1 MKRVLSSPN
10 RSILSTSPTH
20 KTTQTQLG
28 WLEVLRRIFRE
39 NMFFSGREFTY
50 KEFFNHIDEISGV
63 SIYDHLKSIFPD
75 NNTIEASVRQKFQ
88 ILRDKDELI
97 FVKRGVFSSK
107 IHYEDVDFLEFVKKY
122 HEKNRA
128 ATETISKPTHQGKL
142 FASPHQFPLKTFI
155 H

>member
-1 MKRVLSSPN
+1 MKRVLSFPN
-10 RSILSTSPTH
+10 RPIPSPSPTH
-20 KTTQTQLG
+20 KTTQKQPG

-50 KEFFNHIDEISGV
+50 KEFFNHVDETSGV

-88 ILRDKDELI
+88 ILRDKDELT
-97 FVKRGVFSSK
+97 FVKRGVFCSK

-128 ATETISKPTHQGKL
+128 PTETISSSTHQGKL
-142 FASPHQFPLKTFI
+142 FACPPINLS
-155 H
+155 

>member
-10 RSILSTSPTH
+10 RPTPSPSPTH
-20 KTTQTQLG
+20 KTSQKQPG

-50 KEFFNHIDEISGV
+50 KEFFNHVDETSGV

-88 ILRDKDELI
+88 ILRDKDELT
-97 FVKRGVFSSK
+97 FVKRGVFCSK

-128 ATETISKPTHQGKL
+128 PTENYLKIHSPRKTIRMPPINLS
-142 FASPHQFPLKTFI
+142 
-155 H
+155 